1 MTTSQLILILQLTYV
16 FRANTVHTK
25 NLIIH
30 FHFPFFPFFFSHSFF
45 LLHTKSMA
53 ALSHLLSQLYT
64 ITIIFFT
71 IIILELVIFL
81 RSVTGN
87 LPDSKRCCITT
98 KQYLKLI
105 EEKNPAME
113 YSGDGGGGGLR
124 IEEFVAECSVCLSR
138 FEEGDFIR
146 KLIKCNHVFHKD
158 CLDRWLQ
165 QECYCATC
173 PLCRSNVLPE
183 EIVAKYQRFLNQPE
197 YEGSD
202 EELIFLLSA
211 LHGNY
216 LRRFL

>member
-1 MTTSQLILILQLTYV
+1 
-16 FRANTVHTK
+16 
-25 NLIIH
+25 
-30 FHFPFFPFFFSHSFF
+30 
-45 LLHTKSMA
+45 MA

-64 ITIIFFT
+64 ITVIFFT

-81 RSVTGN
+81 RSITGN
-87 LPDSKRCCITT
+87 LPDSKRRCITT

-105 EEKNPAME
+105 EEKNPATE
-113 YSGDGGGGGLR
+113 YTTKAAAGGSGGLR
-124 IEEFVAECSVCLSR
+124 VEQFVAECSVCLSR
-138 FEEGDFIR
+138 FEDGDFIR

-183 EIVAKYQRFLNQPE
+183 EILVKYRRFLNQQE